1 MISMFSYLFTYCS
14 ISLYTS
20 WKKKKMIGGYSPSQ
34 KSVIL
39 TSSVFVLC
47 PSVIFPGSCSQL
59 FLLPFYLCYMA
70 DIFAQY
76 LLVCQLCSGLLQPM
90 FTWSGTIITIS
101 LFEPTEIISQSQ
113 THICL
118 KLFAMQLVFQVL
130 KVKQIKCKS
139 LSGVGVSSASFI

>member
-1 MISMFSYLFTYCS
+1 MRIEEKASSFSNQGEKHCSPFGYPVGQSSQSCKVICARLRNKMRRARHDLNVLLFIY
-14 ISLYTS
+14 ILFHLPVYIME
-20 WKKKKMIGGYSPSQ
+20 KKKKMIGGYSPSQ

-76 LLVCQLCSGLLQPM
+76 LLVC
-90 FTWSGTIITIS
+90 
-101 LFEPTEIISQSQ
+101 
-113 THICL
+113 
-118 KLFAMQLVFQVL
+118 
-130 KVKQIKCKS
+130 
-139 LSGVGVSSASFI
+139 